1 MQIKIS
7 KALEGV
13 IARTTFDTAKAKL
26 DHSLKDSLM
35 LQILR
40 EGGSMAYRMLA
51 AHLKDWELYQISL
64 RIERDIAAA
73 QSEGANPEEFFVQYV
88 ATLKQR
94 FPEAKRISTAHAMM
108 DILDDGSTATS
119 KVMKSYGIDSSLVA
133 AEMDSFIADSRP
145 TLESDMRLLDY
156 GYSLQPDSKPSDMV
170 SRFGV
175 DLTQL
180 AREGKLDPV
189 VGREQEIK
197 RVIQILSRRKK
208 NNPILVGEAG
218 VGKSAIVEG
227 LALMI
232 ASGDVPYTIADK
244 SIVSLDVSSLVAGT
258 KFRGEFEERMQQL
271 IDELKRAK
279 NTIIFIDEIH
289 TIVGAG
295 STQGS
300 LDTANILKPA
310 LARGELQTIGATT
323 LDEFR
328 ENIEKDAALER
339 RFQKVVVE
347 PSTAEQTLQI
357 LHNIA
362 PNYERH
368 HRVRYSEEAL
378 QACVDLTG
386 RYITDRYFPD
396 KAIDVMD
403 EVGSRAHL
411 TTSEKPESV
420 RELEQMIADTR
431 QARKQAIEALVYDRA
446 ASARLREIALRSRL
460 DESKSAWRRSL
471 EMNPVEVTAEDVAR
485 VITSITGIPAERLND
500 GETERLRG
508 LEGHLASRVIGQGE
522 AVARVSRSIRR
533 SRAGLKDEN
542 RPMGVFMFVG
552 PTGVG
557 KTLLAKELSKWMFD
571 DRQGLIRIDM
581 SEYGERHNVARLI
594 GSPPGYVG
602 YGEGGQLTEAVRR
615 HPYSVVLF
623 DEIEKAHPEVFNTM
637 LQIFDEGRLTDG
649 SGRVVDFRNTVIIM
663 TSNVGSRNVAAKS
676 VHVGYST
683 SSKNE
688 IVEAA
693 PRDEYRRALESTF
706 APEFLN
712 RIDDIIQFRSL
723 EEADVE
729 RIVDLELG
737 GMFERIGRL
746 GYNIRITAGA
756 RRSLASMGYEQ
767 RYGARSLKR
776 VIAEH
781 VEEPLSNMIIDGGLC
796 EGDTIVVEKSK
807 NGVALKV
814 A

>member
-94 FPEAKRISTAHAMM
+94 FPDAKRISTAHAMM

-180 AREGKLDPV
+180 AREGRLDPV

-411 TTSEKPESV
+411 ATSEKPESV

-446 ASARLREIALRSRL
+446 ASARLREIALRWRL

-471 EMNPVEVTAEDVAR
+471 DMNPVEVTAEDVAR